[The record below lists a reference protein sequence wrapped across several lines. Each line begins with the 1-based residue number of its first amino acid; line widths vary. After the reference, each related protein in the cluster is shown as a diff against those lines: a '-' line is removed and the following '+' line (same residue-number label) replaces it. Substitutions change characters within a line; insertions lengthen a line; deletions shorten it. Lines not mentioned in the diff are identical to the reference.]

1 MNRENSYGLAPI
13 ALFAYRRP
21 SHLKRT
27 IEALQA
33 NDLASRSELHI
44 FCDGPKAVD
53 DLAAIEAVRA
63 YVETIGGF
71 ASVTKIFQPTN
82 LGIGNSITAGVSKIV
97 TTKGAV
103 IVLEDDIVT
112 SPHFLRYMNEGLD
125 LYENEPAVACIHGYL
140 YPVWET
146 LPETFFLRGAD
157 CWGWATWKRAWA
169 IFEPNGKLLLQSLKD
184 RQLETLFD
192 LDNSYGFTEML
203 RAESNNERGPW
214 NWDIHWHA
222 SAFLAGMLTL
232 YPGRSLVENIG
243 HDGSGEHCAASQ
255 EYAAVVSSEAVSID
269 AIPVQENPQARQIV
283 ARYFRR
289 AFPRGADLSTA
300 SADRNS

>member
-1 MNRENSYGLAPI
+1 MLSEYKRGLSPI

-53 DLAAIEAVRA
+53 DFAAIEAVRA

-82 LGIGNSITAGVSKIV
+82 LGLSNSIIAGVSKIV
-97 TTKGAV
+97 TAKDTA
-103 IVLEDDIVT
+103 IVVEDDIVT
-112 SPHFLRYMNEGLD
+112 SPHFLRFMNEGLD

-140 YPVWET
+140 YPVQET

-169 IFEPNGKLLLQSLKD
+169 LFEPNGKLLLQALKD
-184 RQLETLFD
+184 RQLETSFD
-192 LDNSYGFTEML
+192 LDNSFGFTEML
-203 RAESNNERGPW
+203 RRESNIEHGS
-214 NWDIHWHA
+214 WDIHWHA

-232 YPGRSLVENIG
+232 YPSRSLVENIG

-255 EYAAVVSSEAVSID
+255 EYATVVSSEPVLIK

-289 AFPRGADLSTA
+289 AFPRVPI
-300 SADRNS
+300 